1 MFPRVAAQAVGYNRP
16 GFNAV
21 TAMSREL
28 LRRLPGVDAWAKS
41 KQGTT
46 LCAEYSRDEVVAVMR
61 SHLARLRERL
71 QDGADELP
79 DLTGDNYT
87 TLLRA
92 ELLDRRAGSLRPV
105 INATGIVIHT
115 NMGRAPLADEAID
128 AMVAVARGYSNL
140 EYDLDTGER
149 GSRNTHVAELLRELT
164 GAQAA
169 LVVNNGAAA
178 VLLALRAQAGP
189 GEVVV
194 SRGELIEIGGS
205 FRMPDVIAQSG
216 ARMIEVGTTN
226 RTTLRD
232 YADAIT
238 PATRVLLISH
248 PSNYRVVGFTA
259 RPETYELAA
268 LAKERGL
275 TLIHDLGSGSLVR
288 LAELGTAEPT
298 VADCLKSGADLVTFS
313 GDKLLGGPQAGIV
326 VGRTQL
332 VDSLRGHAFA
342 RACRIDKLSL
352 AALAATLALY
362 RPPYEPRERV
372 PVLRMLTETKAS
384 LGRRAVR
391 VAKELTKIAGV
402 AASLIDGVGYA
413 GGGALPMSELPSKVI
428 RLEVRGF
435 TAERLA
441 AKLRSARPPVVTRIA
456 KDTVT
461 LDLRTVPSR
470 DTRALL
476 AAVRAALS

>member
-1 MFPRVAAQAVGYNRP
+1 VGYNRA
-16 GFNAV
+16 GFIAV

-71 QDGADELP
+71 RNGADELP
-79 DLTGDNYT
+79 DLAGDDYT

-92 ELLDRRAGSLRPV
+92 ELIDRRASSLKPV

-115 NMGRAPLADEAID
+115 NLGRAPLSDEAID

-140 EYDLDTGER
+140 EYDLGTGER
-149 GSRNTHVAELLRELT
+149 GSRNTHVVDLLRELT
-164 GAQAA
+164 GAEAA
-169 LVVNNGAAA
+169 LVLNNGAAA
-178 VLLALRAQAGP
+178 VLLALRAHAGS
-189 GEVVV
+189 GEVIV

-216 ARMIEVGTTN
+216 ARMVEVGTTN

-238 PATRVLLISH
+238 PATRVLLMSH

-259 RPETYELAA
+259 RPQTQELAA
-268 LAKERGL
+268 LARERGL
-275 TLIHDLGSGSLVR
+275 TLIHDLGGGSLVP
-288 LAELGTAEPT
+288 LVALGTPEPT
-298 VADCLKSGADLVTFS
+298 VADCVKSGADLVTFS

-332 VDSLRGHAFA
+332 VDALRRHAFA

-362 RPPYEPRERV
+362 RPPHEPRECV
-372 PVLRMLTETKAS
+372 PVLRMLTESKAS
-384 LGRRAVR
+384 IGRRATR
-391 VAKELTKIAGV
+391 VVKELAKIAGV
-402 AASLIDGVGYA
+402 AASVVDGVGYA
-413 GGGALPMSELPSKVI
+413 GGGALPMSELPSRVI
-428 RLEVRGF
+428 QLEARGL
-435 TAERLA
+435 TAEQLA
-441 AKLRSARPPVVTRIA
+441 AKLRAARPAVVTRIA
-456 KDTVT
+456 RGTVT

>member
-1 MFPRVAAQAVGYNRP
+1 
-16 GFNAV
+16 
-21 TAMSREL
+21 MSREL
-28 LRRLPGVDAWAKS
+28 LRRLPGVDAWTRS
-41 KQGTT
+41 RQGTA

-71 QDGADELP
+71 KKGAGELP
-79 DLTGDNYT
+79 DLASDDYT
-87 TLLRA
+87 ALLRA
-92 ELLDRRAGSLRPV
+92 ELLERRASSLKPV

-115 NMGRAPLADEAID
+115 NLGRAPLADEAID

-140 EYDLDTGER
+140 EYDLGTGER
-149 GSRNTHVAELLRELT
+149 GSRNSHVAQALRELT
-164 GAQAA
+164 GAQDAV
-169 LVVNNGAAA
+169 VVNNGAAA
-178 VLLALRAQAGP
+178 VLLALRAHAGS
-189 GEVVV
+189 GEVIV

-216 ARMIEVGTTN
+216 ARMVEVGTTN

-238 PATRVLLISH
+238 PATRVLLTSH

-259 RPETYELAA
+259 RPETHELAA
-268 LAKERGL
+268 LARERGL
-275 TLIHDLGSGSLVR
+275 TLVHDLGSGSLVP
-288 LAELGTAEPT
+288 LDLGAAEPT
-298 VADCLKSGADLVTFS
+298 VADCLRNGADLVTFS

-332 VDSLRGHAFA
+332 VDGLRRHAFA

-362 RPPYEPRERV
+362 RPPYEPRECV
-372 PVLRMLTETKAS
+372 PVLRMLTESKAS
-384 LGRRAVR
+384 IGRRAARIV
-391 VAKELTKIAGV
+391 KELTKIAGV
-402 AASLIDGVGYA
+402 AASVVDGVGYA

-428 RLEVRGF
+428 RLEARDL
-435 TAERLA
+435 TAEQLA
-441 AKLRSARPPVVTRIA
+441 AKLRTAYPPVITRIA
-456 KDTVT
+456 RDTVT

-476 AAVRAALS
+476 AAVRRALS

>member
-1 MFPRVAAQAVGYNRP
+1 
-16 GFNAV
+16 
-21 TAMSREL
+21 MSREL
-28 LRRLPGVDAWAKS
+28 LRRLPGVDTWAKS
-41 KQGTT
+41 KQGLA

-71 QDGADELP
+71 RNGGTELP
-79 DLTGDNYT
+79 DIGSDDYT
-87 TLLRA
+87 MLLRT
-92 ELLDRRAGSLRPV
+92 ELLGRRVGSLKPV

-115 NMGRAPLADEAID
+115 NLGRAPLADEAIQ

-140 EYDLDTGER
+140 EYDLDTGAR
-149 GSRNTHVAELLRELT
+149 GSRNSHVAELLRELT
-164 GAQAA
+164 SADAA

-178 VLLALRAQAGP
+178 VLLALRVHAGG

-238 PATRVLLISH
+238 PATRVLLMSH
-248 PSNYRVVGFTA
+248 PSNYRVIGFTA
-259 RPETYELAA
+259 RPETRELAA
-268 LAKERGL
+268 LARQRGL
-275 TLIHDLGSGSLVR
+275 TLIHDLGSGSLVP
-288 LAELGTAEPT
+288 LAELGVAEPT
-298 VADCLKSGADLVTFS
+298 VAECLRNGADLVTFS

-326 VGRTQL
+326 VGRAPL
-332 VDSLRGHAFA
+332 VDALRRHAFA
-342 RACRIDKLSL
+342 RACRVDKLSL

-362 RPPYEPRERV
+362 RAPYKPRECV
-372 PVLRMLTETKAS
+372 PVLRMLTESKAS
-384 LGRRAVR
+384 LGRRAAR
-391 VAKELTKIAGV
+391 VAKALGGISGLSVSMA
-402 AASLIDGVGYA
+402 DGIGYA
-413 GGGALPMSELPSKVI
+413 GGGALPTSELPSKLI
-428 RLEVRGF
+428 RLAARGLS
-435 TAERLA
+435 AAQLA
-441 AKLRSARPPVVTRIA
+441 AKLRGARPPVIARIEA
-456 KDTVT
+456 DAVT

-470 DTRALL
+470 DTRPLL

>member
-1 MFPRVAAQAVGYNRP
+1 MGYNWA
-16 GFNAV
+16 GFIAD

-41 KQGTT
+41 KQGTA
-46 LCAEYSRDEVVAVMR
+46 LCAEYSRGEVVAVMR

-71 QDGADELP
+71 QNGVDELP
-79 DLTGDNYT
+79 DLASDSYA

-92 ELLDRRAGSLRPV
+92 ELLDRRAGSLKPV

-115 NMGRAPLADEAID
+115 NLGRAPLADEAID
-128 AMVAVARGYSNL
+128 AMVGVARGYSNL
-140 EYDLDTGER
+140 EYDLDAGER
-149 GSRNTHVAELLRELT
+149 GSRNAHVTDLLRELT
-164 GAQAA
+164 GAEAA

-178 VLLALRAQAGP
+178 VLLALRAHAGS

-205 FRMPDVIAQSG
+205 FRMPDVIVQSG
-216 ARMIEVGTTN
+216 ARMVEVGTTN

-238 PATRVLLISH
+238 PATRVLLMSH

-259 RPETYELAA
+259 RPETPELAA
-268 LAKERGL
+268 LAKEHGL
-275 TLIHDLGSGSLVR
+275 TLIHDLGSGSLVP
-288 LAELGTAEPT
+288 LAELGAAEPT
-298 VADCLKSGADLVTFS
+298 VADSLKSGADLVTFS

-332 VDSLRGHAFA
+332 VDSLGRHAFA

-352 AALAATLALY
+352 AALGATLALY
-362 RPPYEPRERV
+362 RPPYEPRECV
-372 PVLRMLTETKAS
+372 PVLRMLTESKAS
-384 LGRRAVR
+384 IGRRAVR
-391 VAKELTKIAGV
+391 VAKELAQIAGV
-402 AASLIDGVGYA
+402 TASVVDGVGYA

-428 RLEVRGF
+428 QLEARGL
-435 TAERLA
+435 TAEHLA
-441 AKLRSARPPVVTRIA
+441 AKLRAAQPPIITRIA
-456 KDTVT
+456 KDAVT

-470 DTRALL
+470 DTRTLL